1 MSYSAERHSVIRVRA
16 AYRDSRHE
24 AGLSIPSRTPLPPPR
39 RPSTTQAGFG
49 ATRRAKAAEA
59 REAEAW
65 EQSLCTRGFGCGAT
79 VRRPYVRGPH
89 HVRMRTGWTCDP
101 HQHPRVDEGPH
112 DNRAVV

>member
-24 AGLSIPSRTPLPPPR
+24 AGLSHPVENPAPPTATPIYHPSWLRGY
-39 RPSTTQAGFG
+39 AEGM
-49 ATRRAKAAEA
+49 AAEA